1 MIEKGKQN
9 RYWAWGGG
17 AAIIV
22 VAAIILWLSGAFE
35 PSGLRLTE
43 ESDLGF
49 LLASVHARLWH
60 AHWHFHHSYPLRPAA
75 P

>member
-35 PSGLRLTE
+35 PS
-43 ESDLGF
+43 
-49 LLASVHARLWH
+49 AVQ
-60 AHWHFHHSYPLRPAA
+60 
-75 P
+75 

>member
-1 MIEKGKQN
+1 MIEKGKQI

-35 PSGLRLTE
+35 PS
-43 ESDLGF
+43 
-49 LLASVHARLWH
+49 AVQ
-60 AHWHFHHSYPLRPAA
+60 
-75 P
+75 

>member
-22 VAAIILWLSGAFE
+22 VAAIILWLSSAFE
-35 PSGLRLTE
+35 PS
-43 ESDLGF
+43 
-49 LLASVHARLWH
+49 AVQ
-60 AHWHFHHSYPLRPAA
+60 
-75 P
+75 